1 MPAVKTDKKSSALI
15 NKKKKVLLVD
25 DHPVFKYGLTQLISQ
40 TDNLVICGDADNL
53 TDAMRL
59 IKESSPDI
67 AVVDLN
73 LQNSSGFDL
82 LKEISN
88 YKKSI
93 PVLILTM
100 YEDINYVERALRMG
114 ARGYLNKKETFT
126 LVIKAIY
133 EILDGNIFLN
143 EDISGNIIK
152 NIVAGDSELNGSL
165 LKKLTDR
172 EFSVFKLIGEGKSTK
187 EIAKNMNLSINTVNT
202 YKERIKE
209 KLNIKNFTDLIQ
221 TAVKWLN
228 KSL

>member
-1 MPAVKTDKKSSALI
+1 MTEPKISKKKSALI
-15 NKKKKVLLVD
+15 NTKKKVLLVD

-40 TDNLVICGDADNL
+40 TDTLVICGDAGDL
-53 TDAMRL
+53 TEAMRL
-59 IKESSPDI
+59 IKETEPDI
-67 AVVDLN
+67 AIVDIN

-82 LKEISN
+82 LKEISD
-88 YKKSI
+88 YKKNI

-143 EDISGNIIK
+143 ENISGSIIK
-152 NIVAGDSELNGSL
+152 NIVSGDSELDGVL

-187 EIAKNMNLSINTVNT
+187 EIAKNMNLSVNTINT

-221 TAVKWLN
+221 TAVKWQN
-228 KSL
+228 KSF

>member
-1 MPAVKTDKKSSALI
+1 MTVSKIEKKTSALI
-15 NKKKKVLLVD
+15 NTKKKVLLVD

-40 TDNLVICGDADNL
+40 TENLIICGDADNL

-59 IKESSPDI
+59 IKEKDPDI

-73 LQNSSGFDL
+73 LQDSSGFDL
-82 LKEISN
+82 LKEITLYN
-88 YKKSI
+88 KSI

-133 EILDGNIFLN
+133 EILDGKIFLN

-152 NIVAGDSELNGSL
+152 NIVDGDSELNGSL
-165 LKKLTDR
+165 FNKLTDR